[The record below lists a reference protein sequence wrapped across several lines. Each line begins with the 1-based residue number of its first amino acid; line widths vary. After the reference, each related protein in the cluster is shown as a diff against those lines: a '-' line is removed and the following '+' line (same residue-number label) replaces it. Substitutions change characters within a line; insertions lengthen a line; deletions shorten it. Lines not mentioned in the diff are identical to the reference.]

1 MAEMPDLEPWRQLG
15 RALRDHR
22 AELAPGVPF
31 DRFTKEHVEPLGIK
45 YRTASDLERGERDNY
60 KAPTLRAIEIAYQL
74 PSRWIDRFL
83 AGAGGTDT
91 RPADL
96 RFPHDPGLDDL
107 AAKIWAARIDAEGQ
121 VLDDDVARGA
131 IEFVAAARQRER
143 GKRQAAG

>member
-83 AGAGGTDT
+83 AGAVEKDD
-91 RPADL
+91 RPRDL
-96 RFPHDPGLDDL
+96 RFPKDPELDAL

-121 VLDDDVARGA
+121 VLSDRVARGA
-131 IEFVAAARQRER
+131 IKFAAAAREQER
-143 GKRQAAG
+143 GERQAAG